1 MKFELIATATFGL
14 EAVVR
19 REVESLG
26 YTVIKTED
34 GKVTYEGD
42 IQSIVKSNLW
52 LRTADRVLLKMS
64 ELETKTFQE
73 VFQGIKNIPWEE
85 VIPVDGCFVV
95 SGTSVKSRLTSLPAL
110 QRTIKKAIVERL
122 SCKYDQPLNE
132 TGAAYPVKFTLLKDV
147 LTISIDTSGA
157 GLHKRGY
164 RQENVAAPIKE
175 TLAAALVQLSL
186 WNQNRLL
193 IDPCCGS
200 GTLLIE
206 AAMIGRN
213 IAPGLTRTF
222 AASEWELIPKDIWK
236 EEKKL
241 AYEAV
246 DYSSK
251 LKLVGF
257 DIDAKA
263 VKSAQFNAEAAGV
276 EEDILFR
283 RASIKNLK
291 TEDIEVLVEQKI
303 GGAII
308 ITNPPYG
315 VRIGEEDEIKI
326 INKALKRIITSDSSI
341 SLFVITTDRI
351 FERKMGRKSS
361 RRRKLYNGRMETTY
375 FQFHGEKPKRK

>member
-14 EAVVR
+14 EVVVR

-42 IQSIVKSNLW
+42 IRSIVKSNLW
-52 LRTADRVLLKMS
+52 LRTADRVFLKMG
-64 ELETKTFQE
+64 ELETKTFEE

-85 VIPVDGCFVV
+85 IIPVDGCFVV

-122 SCKYDQPLNE
+122 SYAYDEPLNE
-132 TGAAYPVKFTLLKDV
+132 TGAEYPIKFTLLKDV
-147 LTISIDTSGA
+147 LTISIDTSGV

-164 RQENVAAPIKE
+164 RQDNVVAPIKE
-175 TLAAALVQLSL
+175 TLAAALVQLSF
-186 WNQNRLL
+186 WKQDRVL

-213 IAPGLTRTF
+213 IAPGLTRSF
-222 AASEWELIPKDIWK
+222 AASEWNLIPREIWK

-246 DYSSK
+246 DYSSE

-257 DIDAKA
+257 DIDPKA
-263 VKSAQFNAEAAGV
+263 VKSAQSNAEAAGV
-276 EEDILFR
+276 EDDILFS
-283 RASIKNLK
+283 RANVKNLR
-291 TEDIEVLVEQKI
+291 TEDIEELFKQSI
-303 GGAII
+303 NGAII

-315 VRIGEEDEIKI
+315 VRIGEEEEIKV
-326 INKALKRIITSDSSI
+326 INKALKRIITSDASL
-341 SLFVITTDRI
+341 SLFVITTDRT
-351 FERKMGRKSS
+351 FERKMGRKSD

-375 FQFHGEKPKRK
+375 FQFHGERPKRK